1 MAAFRVSP
9 RLPVEIARRKAAC
22 WRVRVRAA
30 APARRYSP
38 PVTRALAV
46 AVAALCVAAAAAAH
60 SGPGPALPGFKA
72 TIKGMRPGV
81 AGVKVRVLGSE
92 DRLWLLNRSSRPVT
106 ILGYEGEPYLSFRPD
121 GVYENRSSPAAYLN
135 ADRFAR
141 AVVPRT
147 AHAGAKPRW
156 RKLAKSRAGAWHDHR
171 IHWMST
177 FPPQDVVADRAS
189 PHHIFDWSVP
199 LRAGTKRVAILG
211 SLDYE
216 PPANP

>member
-1 MAAFRVSP
+1 MRAPTRNRGYAP
-9 RLPVEIARRKAAC
+9 H
-22 WRVRVRAA
+22 VR
-30 APARRYSP
+30 
-38 PVTRALAV
+38 RALAV
-46 AVAALCVAAAAAAH
+46 LSALVVASSAGAH

-72 TIKGMRPGV
+72 TITGLPPGV
-81 AGVKVRVLGSE
+81 PGVRVRVLGAE
-92 DRLWLLNRSSRPVT
+92 DRLWLLNRSRRTVT
-106 ILGYEGEPYLSFRPD
+106 VLGYEGEPYLRFRAD

-156 RKLAKSRAGAWHDHR
+156 RKLAKSRAWAWHDHR

-177 FPPQDVVADRAS
+177 FPPKQVVDDRAS

-199 LRAGTKRVAILG
+199 LSAAARRVTIVG

-216 PPANP
+216 PPPTP